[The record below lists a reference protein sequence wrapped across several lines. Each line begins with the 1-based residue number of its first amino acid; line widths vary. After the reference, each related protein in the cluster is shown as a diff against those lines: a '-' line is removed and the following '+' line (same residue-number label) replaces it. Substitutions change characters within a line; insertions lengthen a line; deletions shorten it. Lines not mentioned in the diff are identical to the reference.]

1 MARRKRRHH
10 HRESSGG
17 GRVLITALVSLVVLV
32 VGAMVAAWWWLDSEA
47 EPFAADRA
55 ETAQTADVALVLG
68 AAPFLADGKPN
79 RFFEYRLDAAAD
91 LFRAGKVKYLLA
103 SGDSVSDP
111 HYDETTAMKRGLVKR
126 GVPAEAIYRDT
137 AGVRT
142 LDSVLRARDLYGQR
156 RMVIVSQDFHVRR
169 AVWLAREHGIEAFG
183 LDAQGVS
190 PFDALD
196 SWARQFPSALKAV
209 LDIWTGSVA
218 RYRGKPVR
226 IGVDPAD

>member
-1 MARRKRRHH
+1 MARRKRWHR

-32 VGAMVAAWWWLDSEA
+32 VGAMVAAWWWLDSA
-47 EPFAADRA
+47 SEPFAADRP
-55 ETAQTADVALVLG
+55 ETAQTAEVALVLG
-68 AAPFLADGKPN
+68 AAPFLDDGRPN
-79 RFFEYRLDAAAD
+79 RFFEHRLDAAAD
-91 LFRAGKVKYLLA
+91 LHRAGKVKFLLV
-103 SGDSVSDP
+103 SGDSVHPS
-111 HYDETTAMKRGLVKR
+111 YDETTAMKRGLVKR
-126 GVPAEAIYRDT
+126 GVPAELVYRDP

-142 LDSVLRARDLYGQR
+142 LDSVLRARDLYGMR

>member
-1 MARRKRRHH
+1 MLTLA
-10 HRESSGG
+10 
-17 GRVLITALVSLVVLV
+17 VVSLVLAV
-32 VGAMVAAWWWLDSEA
+32 VGTMVGAWWWLDSEA
-47 EPFAADRA
+47 KPYATDRIDAA
-55 ETAQTADVALVLG
+55 QSADVALVLG
-68 AAPFLADGKPN
+68 AAPFLDDGRPN

-103 SGDSVSDP
+103 SGDSIHPS
-111 HYDETTAMKRGLVKR
+111 YDETTAMKRGLVKR

-142 LDSVLRARDLYGQR
+142 LDSVLRARDLYGQSR
-156 RMVIVSQDFHVRR
+156 LVIVSQDYHVRR
-169 AVWLAREHGIEAFG
+169 AVWLARQHGIEAYG
-183 LDAQGVS
+183 LDAHNVS

-218 RYRGKPVR
+218 QYRGKPVR
-226 IGVDPAD
+226 VGVDPAD

>member
-1 MARRKRRHH
+1 MLTFA
-10 HRESSGG
+10 
-17 GRVLITALVSLVVLV
+17 VVALVLAV
-32 VGAMVAAWWWLDSEA
+32 VGAMVGAWWWLDSEA
-47 EPFAADRA
+47 EPYATDRVDAA
-55 ETAQTADVALVLG
+55 QNADVALVLG
-68 AAPFLADGKPN
+68 AAPVLDDGRPN

-103 SGDSVSDP
+103 SGDSINPS
-111 HYDETTAMKRGLVKR
+111 YDETTAMKRGLVKR

-142 LDSVLRARDLYGQR
+142 LDSVLRARDLYGQS

-169 AVWLAREHGIEAFG
+169 AVWLARQHGIEAYG
-183 LDAQGVS
+183 LDAQGIS
-190 PFDALD
+190 PFDHPD
-196 SWARQFPSALKAV
+196 TWVRQFPSALKAV

-226 IGVDPAD
+226 MGVDPAD

>member
-1 MARRKRRHH
+1 M
-10 HRESSGG
+10 
-17 GRVLITALVSLVVLV
+17 LITALVSLVVLV
-32 VGAMVAAWWWLDSEA
+32 GGAMVASWWWLDSES
-47 EPFAADRA
+47 EPFAADRV
-55 ETAQTADVALVLG
+55 ESAQTAEVALVLG
-68 AAPFLADGKPN
+68 AAPFLDDGRPN

-103 SGDSVSDP
+103 SGDSIDP
-111 HYDETTAMKRGLVKR
+111 RYDETTAMKRGLIKR
-126 GVPAEAIYRDT
+126 GVPADAVYRDT

-156 RMVIVSQDFHVRR
+156 RLVIVSQDFHVRR

-226 IGVDPAD
+226 VGVDPAD

>member
-17 GRVLITALVSLVVLV
+17 GRVLITALVSLVALA
-32 VGAMVAAWWWLDSEA
+32 VGAMVAAWWWLDSA
-47 EPFAADRA
+47 SEPFAADRT
-55 ETAQTADVALVLG
+55 ETAQSAEVALVLG
-68 AAPFLADGKPN
+68 AAPFLDDGRPN
-79 RFFEYRLDAAAD
+79 RFFEHRLDAAAN
-91 LFRAGKVKYLLA
+91 LHRAGKVKFLLV
-103 SGDSVSDP
+103 SGDSVHPS
-111 HYDETTAMKRGLVKR
+111 YDETTAMKRGLVKR
-126 GVPAEAIYRDT
+126 GVPAEAVYRDP

-142 LDSVLRARDLYGQR
+142 LDSVLRARDLYGLR

-169 AVWLAREHGIEAFG
+169 AVWLARQHGVEAYG

>member
-1 MARRKRRHH
+1 M
-10 HRESSGG
+10 
-17 GRVLITALVSLVVLV
+17 LITALVSLVVLA
-32 VGAMVAAWWWLDSEA
+32 VGAMVAAWWWLDSA
-47 EPFAADRA
+47 SEPFAADRA
-55 ETAQTADVALVLG
+55 ETAQTAEVALVLG
-68 AAPFLADGKPN
+68 AAPFLDDGRPN
-79 RFFEYRLDAAAD
+79 RFFEHRLDAAAN
-91 LFRAGKVKYLLA
+91 LHRAGKVKFLLV
-103 SGDSVSDP
+103 SGDSVHPS
-111 HYDETTAMKRGLVKR
+111 YDETTAMKRGLVKR
-126 GVPAEAIYRDT
+126 GVPAEAVYRDP

-142 LDSVLRARDLYGQR
+142 LDSVLRARDLYGLR
-156 RMVIVSQDFHVRR
+156 RTVIVSQDFHVRR
-169 AVWLAREHGIEAFG
+169 AVWLARQHGIEAYG

>member
-10 HRESSGG
+10 HRESSGV
-17 GRVLITALVSLVVLV
+17 GRVLITTLVSLVVLG
-32 VGAMVAAWWWLDSEA
+32 VGAMVAAWWWLDSAA
-47 EPFAADRA
+47 EPFAADRP
-55 ETAQTADVALVLG
+55 ETAQTAEVGLVLG
-68 AAPFLADGKPN
+68 AAPFLDDGRPN
-79 RFFEYRLDAAAD
+79 RFFEHRLDAAAD
-91 LFRAGKVKYLLA
+91 LYRAGKVKFLLA
-103 SGDSVSDP
+103 SGDSVRPS
-111 HYDETTAMKRGLVKR
+111 YDETTAMKRGLVKR
-126 GVPAEAIYRDT
+126 GVPAEAVYRDP

-142 LDSVLRARDLYGQR
+142 LDSVLRARDLYGLR

-169 AVWLAREHGIEAFG
+169 AVWLARQHGVEAYG
-183 LDAQGVS
+183 LDAKGVS

-218 RYRGKPVR
+218 QYRGKPVR

>member
-1 MARRKRRHH
+1 M
-10 HRESSGG
+10 
-17 GRVLITALVSLVVLV
+17 LITTLISLVVLAL
-32 VGAMVAAWWWLDSEA
+32 GSMVAAWWWLDSESERYA
-47 EPFAADRA
+47 TDRVDA
-55 ETAQTADVALVLG
+55 AQTAEVALVLG
-68 AAPFLADGKPN
+68 AAPFLDDGRPN

-111 HYDETTAMKRGLVKR
+111 NYDETTAMKRGLVKR

-169 AVWLAREHGIEAFG
+169 AIWLAREHGIEAFG
-183 LDAQGVS
+183 LDAQGIS
-190 PFDALD
+190 PFDHLD
-196 SWARQFPSALKAV
+196 TWARQFPSALKAV

-226 IGVDPAD
+226 VGVDPAD

>member
-1 MARRKRRHH
+1 MLTI
-10 HRESSGG
+10 G
-17 GRVLITALVSLVVLV
+17 LVSLLVLAA
-32 VGAMVAAWWWLDSEA
+32 GAMVAAWWWLDSA
-47 EPFAADRA
+47 SEPFAADRP

-68 AAPFLADGKPN
+68 AAPFLDDGRPN
-79 RFFEYRLDAAAD
+79 RFFEHRLDAAAS
-91 LFRAGKVKYLLA
+91 LHRAGKVKFLLV
-103 SGDSVSDP
+103 SGDSVHPS
-111 HYDETTAMKRGLVKR
+111 YDETTAMKRGLVKR
-126 GVPAEAIYRDT
+126 GVPAEVVYRDP

-142 LDSVLRARDLYGQR
+142 LDSVLRARDLYGLR

>member
-1 MARRKRRHH
+1 MPII
-10 HRESSGG
+10 
-17 GRVLITALVSLVVLV
+17 VVVSLVLAVA
-32 VGAMVAAWWWLDSEA
+32 GSMVAAWWWLDSEA
-47 EPFAADRA
+47 EPYAADRVDAARTA
-55 ETAQTADVALVLG
+55 EVALVLG
-68 AAPFLADGKPN
+68 ASPLLDDGRPN

-103 SGDSVSDP
+103 SGDSIHPS
-111 HYDETTAMKRGLVKR
+111 YDETTAMKRGLVKR
-126 GVPAEAIYRDT
+126 GVPAEVIYRDT

-156 RMVIVSQDFHVRR
+156 RLVIVSQDYHVRR
-169 AVWLAREHGIEAFG
+169 AVWLARQHGIEAYG
-183 LDAQGVS
+183 LDAKGVS
-190 PFDALD
+190 PFDAID

-226 IGVDPAD
+226 VGVDPAN

>member
-1 MARRKRRHH
+1 MARRKRWHR

-32 VGAMVAAWWWLDSEA
+32 VGAMVAAWWWLDSA
-47 EPFAADRA
+47 SEPFAADRP
-55 ETAQTADVALVLG
+55 ETAQTAEVALVLG
-68 AAPFLADGKPN
+68 AAPFLDDGRPN
-79 RFFEYRLDAAAD
+79 RFFEHRLDAAAD
-91 LFRAGKVKYLLA
+91 LHRAGKVKFLLV
-103 SGDSVSDP
+103 SGDSVHPS
-111 HYDETTAMKRGLVKR
+111 YDETTAMKRGLVKR
-126 GVPAEAIYRDT
+126 GVPAEVVYRDP

-142 LDSVLRARDLYGQR
+142 LDSVLRARDLYGMR